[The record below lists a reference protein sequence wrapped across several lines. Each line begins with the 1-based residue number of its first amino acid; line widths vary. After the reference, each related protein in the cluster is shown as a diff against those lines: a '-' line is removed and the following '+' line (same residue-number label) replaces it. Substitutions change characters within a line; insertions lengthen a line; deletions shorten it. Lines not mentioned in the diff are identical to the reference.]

1 MQSELLLLVDT
12 CVKKNSAAWLDEV
25 VLANYW
31 NDNLRQLIVQVDQ
44 ESTRELM
51 A

>member
-1 MQSELLLLVDT
+1 MLNELLLLANT

-25 VLANYW
+25 VLRNYW
-31 NDNLRQLIVQVDQ
+31 SDNPRHFIVRVDQ